1 MRFGIGVLSNL
12 PGYRRGLT
20 TNQFATLVL
29 SASLVMLLLGVA
41 VGPEV
46 LEEKEIAD
54 SKLESFFAPAAGDK
68 APRRQGISVTRK
80 LRERVR

>member
-1 MRFGIGVLSNL
+1 MRFGIGILSNL

-20 TNQFATLVL
+20 TNQFAMLVI
-29 SASLVMLLLGVA
+29 SASLVMLLLGIA
-41 VGPEV
+41 VGPGV
-46 LEEKEIAD
+46 SEEKEIAD
-54 SKLESFFAPAAGDK
+54 SKLESSFAPAAGGK

>member
-1 MRFGIGVLSNL
+1 MRFGIGILSDF

-20 TNQFATLVL
+20 SNQFAMLVI
-29 SASLVMLLLGVA
+29 SASLVMLLLGAA
-41 VGPEV
+41 VGPEA

-54 SKLESFFAPAAGDK
+54 AKLESNFAPAAGGK
-68 APRRQGISVTRK
+68 APRRQGISVTQK